1 MTDPRRTHALTPLIQ
16 AVPAFPIAFVFLLG
30 PGRDLVA
37 SRGLGV
43 VLLTLGGAL
52 LGYLGLAGVSWL
64 LWSRRTFWIDADG
77 DLRVDSGV
85 VERSSRRLQ
94 LSRLQSVD
102 VVAPIFAR
110 LAGLVEVRV
119 EAAGTSGSRV
129 ILRYLSRA
137 DADLLRRMILELSR
151 RTSADP
157 RTSTESGTSA
167 ESGTAAESQVVEEP
181 WISEMDLLASVPP
194 GRLMGSLLLRSVT
207 ATLLLLSV
215 LLLGVTSATQ
225 GGAGLILVVITGG
238 LPILSVVGE
247 FLSNY
252 GFRVDRSREG
262 LRIRQ
267 GLLSTK
273 TRTIPPER
281 VHAVA
286 VVSPLLWRRRGW
298 VRVTVTIAGVEGD
311 ASRSGPEVLI
321 PVAPR
326 LEALALIAEVLPG
339 VDVDALP
346 FVSAPPAS
354 RWRSPFAW
362 RALAVAITAE
372 VIATRYGRITSTTAI
387 APHSHVQSVR
397 VTQGAWERRLGLAS
411 LHADTA
417 PGPVRVVARHLDQA
431 VVRPLADQE
440 MTLVHGARGSSD
452 TGQ

>member
-16 AVPAFPIAFVFLLG
+16 AVPAFPVAFVFLLG
-30 PGRDLVA
+30 PGRELIA

-43 VLLTLGGAL
+43 IALTLGGAL
-52 LGYLGLAGVSWL
+52 LGYLGLAAVSWL
-64 LWSRRTFWIDADG
+64 LWSRRTFWIDTDG

-85 VERSSRRLQ
+85 VVRSSRRLQ

-102 VVAPIFAR
+102 IVAPFLAR

-119 EAAGTSGSRV
+119 EVAGTSGSHV
-129 ILRYLSRA
+129 VLRYLSRA
-137 DADLLRRMILELSR
+137 DADLLRRMILEFAR
-151 RTSADP
+151 RTADDSAP
-157 RTSTESGTSA
+157 E
-167 ESGTAAESQVVEEP
+167 EEP
-181 WISEMDLLASVPP
+181 WVNEPDLLASVPQ

-215 LLLGVTSATQ
+215 LLLVFTAATQ
-225 GGAGLILVVITGG
+225 GGAGLVLVLITGG

-273 TRTIPPER
+273 TRTIPAER

-326 LEALALIAEVLPG
+326 AEALALIAEVLPG
-339 VDVDALP
+339 VDVEALP
-346 FVSAPPAS
+346 FVRAPRAS

-362 RALAVAITAE
+362 RELAVAITPD
-372 VIATRYGRITSTTAI
+372 VIAGRYGRITATTAI

-417 PGPVRVVARHLDQA
+417 PGPVHVVARHLDQA
-431 VVRPLADQE
+431 LVRPLADQE
-440 MTLVHGARGSSD
+440 IALVHRVRRMP
-452 TGQ
+452 